1 MDNSEV
7 CLAQGCNKS
16 SMINFSYCKK
26 HTIISNCV
34 DCKQKT
40 RFPYDY
46 VGRFECFSCHHSTG
60 QIENSFDTQLVEN
73 ETLDTETN
81 FGIDYVKEKNI
92 TVSDISQ
99 YIKKDEAYYSSLSL
113 FIPVLFM
120 MTLFILSPF
129 YSFSVLISISFVFAG
144 FIFVLIVRKNPPDL
158 KKFINPT
165 SNEKLSPDLKKFIN
179 PTSNEKLSPDFK
191 KFINPTS
198 NGRSPKMNFLTTLSY
213 GYENFK
219 FLFLLFFI
227 PIILFI
233 TAFINID
240 EHEIIASILGVTA
253 IVIFILGVL
262 GSVSKII
269 SDAVSYSIFVN
280 NQNLSK
286 SLSSEEE

>member
-1 MDNSEV
+1 MNNSVV
-7 CLAQGCNKS
+7 CLAQECNNS

-60 QIENSFDTQLVEN
+60 QIEKSLDTQLVEN
-73 ETLDTETN
+73 EILDTETN
-81 FGIDYVKEKNI
+81 IGIDYVKEKNI
-92 TVSDISQ
+92 TVSDYSQ
-99 YIKKDEAYYSSLSL
+99 DIKKDEYLSL

-120 MTLFILSPF
+120 ITLYILSPF
-129 YSFSVLISISFVFAG
+129 YSVSVLISIGIVFAG
-144 FIFVLIVRKNPPDL
+144 FIFALIVRKNPPDL
-158 KKFINPT
+158 EKFINPT
-165 SNEKLSPDLKKFIN
+165 SNEKLSPDLTKFINPISNEKSSLDLKKFIN
-179 PTSNEKLSPDFK
+179 PTSNDK
-191 KFINPTS
+191 
-198 NGRSPKMNFLTTLSY
+198 SPKMNFLTTLSY

-219 FLFLLFFI
+219 FLFLLFSI
-227 PIILFI
+227 PIILSI

-240 EHEIIASILGVTA
+240 EHKTIAIILGVTA
-253 IVIFILGVL
+253 IVIFIFGVL

>member
-1 MDNSEV
+1 
-7 CLAQGCNKS
+7 
-16 SMINFSYCKK
+16 
-26 HTIISNCV
+26 
-34 DCKQKT
+34 
-40 RFPYDY
+40 
-46 VGRFECFSCHHSTG
+46 
-60 QIENSFDTQLVEN
+60 
-73 ETLDTETN
+73 
-81 FGIDYVKEKNI
+81 
-92 TVSDISQ
+92 
-99 YIKKDEAYYSSLSL
+99 
-113 FIPVLFM
+113 
-120 MTLFILSPF
+120 
-129 YSFSVLISISFVFAG
+129 
-144 FIFVLIVRKNPPDL
+144 
-158 KKFINPT
+158 
-165 SNEKLSPDLKKFIN
+165 KKFIN

-198 NGRSPKMNFLTTLSY
+198 NGRPPKMNFLTTLSY

>member
-7 CLAQGCNKS
+7 CLAQGCNQS

-144 FIFVLIVRKNPPDL
+144 FIFALIVRKNPPDL

-165 SNEKLSPDLKKFIN
+165 SNEKL
-179 PTSNEKLSPDFK
+179 
-191 KFINPTS
+191 
-198 NGRSPKMNFLTTLSY
+198 
-213 GYENFK
+213 
-219 FLFLLFFI
+219 
-227 PIILFI
+227 
-233 TAFINID
+233 
-240 EHEIIASILGVTA
+240 
-253 IVIFILGVL
+253 
-262 GSVSKII
+262 
-269 SDAVSYSIFVN
+269 
-280 NQNLSK
+280 
-286 SLSSEEE
+286 